1 MSGKSRRNNKGTRII
16 LNVILVIAILCF
28 LGSGGYLLKNYWD
41 GRQAEKKVSALED
54 MILDDHM
61 TVPDGSA
68 GQTGDA
74 GEGTADGQTETE
86 EPGGQ
91 YRKLLEANSDFI
103 GWISID
109 GTKLNYP
116 VMFTPQDPE
125 YYLHRNFDK
134 VYEYSGLPFVDGRCS
149 LNPASTNVIIYGHNM
164 KNDTMFSVL
173 LEYQDKEW
181 YEQHKRITFNTIY
194 GDATYEVAAV
204 ILSKAFNKGEEGFR
218 YYGMVDA
225 ADQAEFDDYMAN
237 IRRMQLYDT
246 GVEVSYGDSLITLST
261 CEYSQENG
269 RIAVIAKKVE

>member
-1 MSGKSRRNNKGTRII
+1 M
-16 LNVILVIAILCF
+16 A
-28 LGSGGYLLKNYWD
+28 
-41 GRQAEKKVSALED
+41 
-54 MILDDHM
+54 
-61 TVPDGSA
+61 
-68 GQTGDA
+68 DA
-74 GEGTADGQTETE
+74 
-86 EPGGQ
+86 
-91 YRKLLEANSDFI
+91 
-103 GWISID
+103 
-109 GTKLNYP
+109 
-116 VMFTPQDPE
+116 
-125 YYLHRNFDK
+125 
-134 VYEYSGLPFVDGRCS
+134 S

-218 YYGMVDA
+218 YYGLVDA

-261 CEYSQENG
+261 CEYSPGKWQNCSNCQKSGIEQ
-269 RIAVIAKKVE
+269 RIKKSIKRTG